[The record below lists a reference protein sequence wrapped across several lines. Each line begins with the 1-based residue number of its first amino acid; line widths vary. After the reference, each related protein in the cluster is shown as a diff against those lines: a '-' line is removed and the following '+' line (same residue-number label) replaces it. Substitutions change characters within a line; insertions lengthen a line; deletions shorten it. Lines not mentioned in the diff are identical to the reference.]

1 MPRASRKPEIL
12 QALARML
19 ESNPGGKITT
29 AKLAQEVGLSEAALY
44 RHFPSKAKM
53 IEGLIEFIE
62 ETVFSRMSVIAKE
75 PRKHEAKCHDIAL
88 LVLTFVE
95 RNPGFARLFVGDAL
109 QGETDRLRS
118 RMQQLLHRIET
129 QLRTILREL
138 TLETDPL
145 PGNRPTVLARVL
157 MTLVEGQIVQFVRS
171 DFKQS
176 PTADWEASWLVIREG
191 VFGGQD

>member
-62 ETVFSRMSVIAKE
+62 DTLFSRMSIIAKE
-75 PRKHEAKCHDIAL
+75 PRTHEAKCHDIAL

-109 QGETDRLRS
+109 QGETDRLRG
-118 RMQQLLHRIET
+118 RMRQLLHRIET
-129 QLRTILREL
+129 QQRTILREL
-138 TLETDPL
+138 ILETDPL

-157 MTLVEGQIVQFVRS
+157 MTLVEGLIVQFVRS

-176 PTADWEASWLVIREG
+176 PTADWEASWLIIRIG
-191 VFGGQD
+191 VFGDVD

>member
-1 MPRASRKPEIL
+1 
-12 QALARML
+12 ML

-75 PRKHEAKCHDIAL
+75 PRKHEAKCHDITL

-109 QGETDRLRS
+109 QGETDRLRG
-118 RMQQLLHRIET
+118 RMRQLLHRIET

-145 PGNRPTVLARVL
+145 PGNRPAVLARVL

-191 VFGGQD
+191 VFCGQD